1 MEKHRIEKTLVML
14 GHSNY
19 YNLVYKDKNSVIPVF
34 YTDLKFLKMTKQRLY
49 FNNYFTNEKMIFFKK
64 YIIELFDNEGNTV
77 IY

>member
-1 MEKHRIEKTLVML
+1 MEKHRIDKTLVML

-19 YNLVYKDKNSVIPVF
+19 YNLVYKDKKSVIPIF